1 MYKYIHIKQIGFTSF
16 ACLGLTAR
24 FHSNVSAMNLRIL
37 VYFVIY
43 DSG

>member
-1 MYKYIHIKQIGFTSF
+1 MKETLEAGGHAELCLTGFD
-16 ACLGLTAR
+16 
-24 FHSNVSAMNLRIL
+24 LRIL